1 MICLLSLSVAW
12 AQKSVTVSTA
22 GTLGNQISA
31 AERATITSL
40 KVSGPLNGNDIKVI
54 REMGKAKLAELDLSD
69 ATIVKGGDSY
79 YPLEEDKSAY
89 TEDNRLSTLFF
100 YGCGAFRSIT
110 IPNSVQSI
118 SNDAFSSCPIPNS
131 VQSISNDA
139 FSSCPNLAEIKVKNS
154 PFFLSEDGILFNSEK
169 ERLVRCPQ
177 AKKLESYE
185 VPRGVIEIYP
195 SAFRGVSTLKSVTL
209 PASIWSISDFSFY
222 GCPLQT
228 IRCNMTRAS
237 IGMAFEEGVLNSA
250 RVIVPR
256 GSAEDFK
263 SVDGWNKFK
272 TIVEE

>member
-1 MICLLSLSVAW
+1 MGAEECDS
-12 AQKSVTVSTA
+12 KYT
-22 GTLGNQISA
+22 

-118 SNDAFSSCPIPNS
+118 SNDAFSSCP
-131 VQSISNDA
+131 
-139 FSSCPNLAEIKVKNS
+139 NLAEIKVKNS

-209 PASIWSISDFSFY
+209 PSSIWSISDFSFY